1 MASRQAIG
9 RCFDLL
15 ESAGF
20 LAPDGWRQPKT
31 PDGDARR
38 AAARRATGEAWELA
52 LGHAGVDDATLMTA
66 VATLMAHTAERYWPT
81 PGVLIG
87 YIRTPDAKHNREGA
101 ADAALAE
108 LRARSR
114 KWKAGPVS
122 PDCADCEIIPP
133 RPVMVSTRLATRAL
147 PHNATDSWGNPIRVY
162 QLTDAQ
168 GAPIIR
174 DAHRADGGWRV
185 AGDELR
191 QTDRELEVVV
201 WRVLRALGGIDAL
214 RLASGDENSA
224 AWGAYAAT
232 WRRQWAAM
240 ADEDAHARRMIGQT
254 GGLQQLADHADRDAV
269 AKMRGAMA
277 AVEAA
282 TRRP

>member
-52 LGHAGVDDATLMTA
+52 LGRAGVDDATLMTA

-87 YIRTPDAKHNREGA
+87 CIRAPDAKHNREGA

-114 KWKAGPVS
+114 RWQRPPVS
-122 PDCADCEIIPP
+122 PSDPDVEVLPAS
-133 RPVMVSTRLATRAL
+133 PVMIADRFLPRRTRQATL
-147 PHNATDSWGNPIRVY
+147 PDGSPLVR
-162 QLTDAQ
+162 
-168 GAPIIR
+168 PR
-174 DAHRADGGWRV
+174 RRADGRWRV
-185 AGDELR
+185 AGDELV
-191 QTDRELEVVV
+191 QTDREAEGVV
-201 WRVLRALGGIDAL
+201 WRVLSAVGGVEILRAAD
-214 RLASGDENSA
+214 GDENSA

>member
-87 YIRTPDAKHNREGA
+87 CIRTPDAKHNREGA

-108 LRARSR
+108 LRARAR
-114 KWKAGPVS
+114 RWQRPPVS
-122 PDCADCEIIPP
+122 PSDPDVDVLPAS
-133 RPVMVSTRLATRAL
+133 PVMILDRFNLGRQRPATL
-147 PHNATDSWGNPIRVY
+147 PDGTPLVRPERRV
-162 QLTDAQ
+162 
-168 GAPIIR
+168 
-174 DAHRADGGWRV
+174 DGRWRV

-191 QTDRELEVVV
+191 QTDPGAEAAV
-201 WRVLRALGGIDAL
+201 WRVLNAIGGVDVLRAAD
-214 RLASGDENSA
+214 GDENTA

-240 ADEDAHARRMIGQT
+240 ADDEEHSRRLIGT
-254 GGLQQLADHADRDAV
+254 SDDLTRLADRADRQAML
-269 AKMRGAMA
+269 KMRDAIGM
-277 AVEAA
+277 VEAS
-282 TRRP
+282 TRR